1 MDETLTI
8 VERVSAVADSIG
20 FGALALICL
29 VVAGN
34 AIRIM
39 YRDAQQRERELV
51 DAVREITSAIKDL
64 RHWLAERLTK

>member
-64 RHWLAERLTK
+64 RHWLAERLK

>member
-1 MDETLTI
+1 MDETLSI
-8 VERVSAVADSIG
+8 VERVSAVADNIG

-51 DAVREITSAIKDL
+51 DAVREITLAIKEL
-64 RHWLAERLTK
+64 RHWLAERLK